1 MASNP
6 SPSGSSTCRS
16 STSRRS
22 TLNDALSL
30 DIQVLALL
38 LKRNNHQQHR
48 CIYYRRLSMVLL
60 ALRRASLDWLLID
73 EFERLSRQVCIQQQA
88 DDNVDTSSRKRKLK
102 EEQWTIQRDGEHDTI
117 KIINDDTNNSSS
129 AADDDVHT
137 IQLIDTLQTIRN
149 LSTKSL
155 PELSSRIIHATSPI
169 LHELSRGY
177 FVPFLT
183 VALACLGR
191 IHVLVLRLGREL
203 VGTLSQH
210 VPKLRECVAGGSKRK
225 GTGGGLVQLE
235 EALSTLVSVQKRIEG
250 SEPSN
255 EWNDLMKPFTEISHD
270 EFTKKMSNFVRD
282 RRWKDAV
289 AAFGI
294 KADELNEM
302 QILSRQSSDVQG
314 INDVDG
320 KSVNINIDDM
330 GELVYMQQD
339 NNDEKDTTKSGV
351 DDNMARVLDKRRL
364 DETSTSAKKKKR
376 RRKKKKSTDDQAVS
390 EDAVDNT
397 MHIADE
403 DAKAE
408 SKQSADDI
416 KNIAEES
423 AKAASKQSDEGLGSS
438 DAPLQHPN
446 LSSKESAGGS
456 DEVVMLDVQESEVE
470 PVAKKEKKSKKKK
483 TKKKKSKNVI
493 DDIFG

>member
-16 STSRRS
+16 SN
-22 TLNDALSL
+22 LNDALSL

-38 LKRNNHQQHR
+38 LKRNHHQQHR

-73 EFERLSRQVCIQQQA
+73 EFERLSKQICIQQQA
-88 DDNVDTSSRKRKLK
+88 DDNVDTSSRNRKLK

-117 KIINDDTNNSSS
+117 KIIDDDTNNSSS
-129 AADDDVHT
+129 ASDDDVHT
-137 IQLIDTLQTIRN
+137 IQLINILQTIRN
-149 LSTKSL
+149 LTNKLL

-177 FVPFLT
+177 FVPFVT

-235 EALSTLVSVQKRIEG
+235 ETLSPTRIEG

-255 EWNDLMKPFTEISHD
+255 EWNVLMKPFTEISHD
-270 EFTKKMSNFVRD
+270 DFTKKMNNFVRD
-282 RRWKDAV
+282 RRWKDAA

-314 INDVDG
+314 SNGDDG
-320 KSVNINIDDM
+320 KSVNMNIDDM
-330 GELVYMQQD
+330 GELVYMQQE
-339 NNDEKDTTKSGV
+339 NNDEKDITKGSGV
-351 DDNMARVLDKRRL
+351 DDNMARVMDKRRIE
-364 DETSTSAKKKKR
+364 ETSTSAKKKKR
-376 RRKKKKSTDDQAVS
+376 RRKKKKSIDDQAVS
-390 EDAVDNT
+390 EVAVEDT
-397 MHIADE
+397 MDITDE
-403 DAKAE
+403 GVKAE
-408 SKQSADDI
+408 IKQSADDI

-423 AKAASKQSDEGLGSS
+423 AKAASKQSDEGLNSS
-438 DAPLQHPN
+438 DEPLQNPN
-446 LSSKESAGGS
+446 LSSKEPGNGS
-456 DEVVMLDVQESEVE
+456 DEVAMLDVQESEVE

>member
-6 SPSGSSTCRS
+6 SPSGS
-16 STSRRS
+16 TSRSS

-38 LKRNNHQQHR
+38 LQRNHHQQHR

-73 EFERLSRQVCIQQQA
+73 EFERLSRQVCRQQQA
-88 DDNVDTSSRKRKLK
+88 DDTESKSSRKRKLK

-117 KIINDDTNNSSS
+117 KIIDGDTNNSSS
-129 AADDDVHT
+129 ASDDDMHT
-137 IQLIDTLQTIRN
+137 IQLINTLQTIRN
-149 LSTKSL
+149 LTTKSL
-155 PELSSRIIHATSPI
+155 LELSSRIIHATSPI

-210 VPKLRECVAGGSKRK
+210 VPKLRECVDGGTRK
-225 GTGGGLVQLE
+225 KGKGGGLVQLE
-235 EALSTLVSVQKRIEG
+235 ETLSTLVSVQTRIEG

-270 EFTKKMSNFVRD
+270 EFTKKMNNFVRD
-282 RRWKDAV
+282 RRWKDAA

-314 INDVDG
+314 SNGDDG
-320 KSVNINIDDM
+320 KSVNMNIDDM
-330 GELVYMQQD
+330 GELVYMQHEH
-339 NNDEKDTTKSGV
+339 NDEKNTTKGSGM
-351 DDNMARVLDKRRL
+351 DDNMARVLDKRRIE
-364 DETSTSAKKKKR
+364 ETSTSAKKKKR
-376 RRKKKKSTDDQAVS
+376 RRKKKKSTDDQVVS

-397 MHIADE
+397 MHIANE

-408 SKQSADDI
+408 RKERADDI
-416 KNIAEES
+416 KNVAQES
-423 AKAASKQSDEGLGSS
+423 AKAASKQSDEDLDSS
-438 DAPLQHPN
+438 DEPLQNPN
-446 LSSKESAGGS
+446 LSTKESAGGRS
-456 DEVVMLDVQESEVE
+456 DEVVMLDVQESEIE

>member
-1 MASNP
+1 
-6 SPSGSSTCRS
+6 
-16 STSRRS
+16 
-22 TLNDALSL
+22 
-30 DIQVLALL
+30 
-38 LKRNNHQQHR
+38 
-48 CIYYRRLSMVLL
+48 MVLL

-73 EFERLSRQVCIQQQA
+73 EFERLSRQICIQQQA

-117 KIINDDTNNSSS
+117 KIIDDDTNNSSS
-129 AADDDVHT
+129 ASDDDVHT
-137 IQLIDTLQTIRN
+137 IQLINILQNIRN

-210 VPKLRECVAGGSKRK
+210 VPKLRECVSGGSKRK
-225 GTGGGLVQLE
+225 GTGGGLVRLE

-250 SEPSN
+250 SEHSS
-255 EWNDLMKPFTEISHD
+255 EFNDVMKPFTEISHD
-270 EFTKKMSNFVRD
+270 EFTKKMNNFVRD
-282 RRWKDAV
+282 RRWKDAA

-314 INDVDG
+314 SNGDDG
-320 KSVNINIDDM
+320 KSVNMNIDDM
-330 GELVYMQQD
+330 GELVYMQQE
-339 NNDEKDTTKSGV
+339 NNDEKDITKGSGV
-351 DDNMARVLDKRRL
+351 DDNMARVMDKRRIE
-364 DETSTSAKKKKR
+364 ETSTSAKKKKR
-376 RRKKKKSTDDQAVS
+376 RRKKKKSTYDQAVS

-397 MHIADE
+397 MPIADE

-408 SKQSADDI
+408 RKERADDI
-416 KNIAEES
+416 KNVAQES

-438 DAPLQHPN
+438 DAPLQNPN
-446 LSSKESAGGS
+446 LSSKESADGS
-456 DEVVMLDVQESEVE
+456 DEVAMLDVQESEVE